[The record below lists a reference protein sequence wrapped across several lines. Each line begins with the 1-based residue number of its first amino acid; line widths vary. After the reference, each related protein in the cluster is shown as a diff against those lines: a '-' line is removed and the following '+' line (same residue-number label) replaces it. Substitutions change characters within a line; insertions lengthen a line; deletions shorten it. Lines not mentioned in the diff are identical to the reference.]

1 MKTRVFLG
9 LTVSLAAW
17 AVLLTGSAVAAPT
30 LGSIFSFNR
39 VEADPQKDYQLTEQQ
54 GPWMILAATFSGE
67 GAEDQARELMLE
79 LRRRYKL
86 PAYVYKKRFDFGDD
100 AKGRGVN
107 QFGQPNRWV
116 YRSGSEIEEIA
127 VLAGEFDSVDAT
139 EAKETLKEIKYARPE
154 ALDLEKKKHTN
165 QNLAAIREMHKS
177 MLKSGAKKKK
187 GPMGQA
193 FLVRNP
199 LHEGPIATK
208 GVDPFVAKMNEGVRH
223 SLLDCPGKFTVQVA
237 HFAGAVVVD
246 QGEIRKIQRGEK
258 ALTESQL
265 HEAAEKA
272 NRLTEMLREK
282 GWEAYEFHDRKS
294 SIVTVGG
301 FDYVGTPR
309 ADGKIEMHPQIFRI
323 IETFKGVPITPGGLV
338 SPKQI
343 GGIHLDAQPLP
354 VEVPK
359 RSFGASNARAPS
371 RGLW

>member
-1 MKTRVFLG
+1 MKARMVLG
-9 LTVSLAAW
+9 LIVAMAVW

-30 LGSIFSFNR
+30 LGSIFSFSR

-67 GAEDQARELMLE
+67 GADDQARELVLE

-86 PAYVYKKRFDFGDD
+86 PAYVYKKRFEFGDD
-100 AKGRGVN
+100 ANGRGVN

-127 VLAGEFDSVDAT
+127 VLVGEFDSVDAA

-154 ALDLEKKKHTN
+154 ALDLKKKKHTN
-165 QNLAAIREMHKS
+165 QNLASLREIYKAK
-177 MLKSGAKKKK
+177 LEEGAKKKK
-187 GPMGQA
+187 GSMGQA

-199 LHEGPIATK
+199 LHEGPVAST
-208 GVDPFVAKMNEGVRH
+208 GVEPFVAKMNEGVEH

-246 QGEIRKIQRGEK
+246 QGEISKIRRGEK
-258 ALTESQL
+258 ALTDSQL

-272 NRLTEMLREK
+272 NRLTEILRRK
-282 GWEAYEFHDRKS
+282 GWEAYEFHDRHS

-309 ADGKIEMHPQIFRI
+309 ADGKIEIHPEIFRI

-338 SPKQI
+338 SPKRI
-343 GGIHLDAQPLP
+343 DGIHLDVQPLP

-359 RSFGASNARAPS
+359 RSFGASQARAPL